1 MLCDRLEEKMKGT
14 RVDGTI
20 KHLFEGIP
28 HTQTSMSCI
37 LYQTPLRRY
46 HNKHADT
53 SLPSRLD
60 TELTMRSPP
69 LLSPLCPLLSPL
81 PLPLS
86 GRFRSF
92 TRCVHVD
99 YTSRREESFYDLQ
112 LDVKGCGHL
121 KNSFTKYIDVETL
134 SGENQYE
141 AEGHGKQDAQRGM
154 EFLAFPP
161 VLTIHLKRFEFDPRS
176 VTMVKINDRFEY
188 VQRYMNIVIYTDV
201 NLILITDRDSLEYT
215 YEFHVGTWNA
225 TAYPT
230 LNRIAYGP

>member
-1 MLCDRLEEKMKGT
+1 
-14 RVDGTI
+14 
-20 KHLFEGIP
+20 
-28 HTQTSMSCI
+28 
-37 LYQTPLRRY
+37 
-46 HNKHADT
+46 
-53 SLPSRLD
+53 
-60 TELTMRSPP
+60 
-69 LLSPLCPLLSPL
+69 
-81 PLPLS
+81 
-86 GRFRSF
+86 
-92 TRCVHVD
+92 VHVD

-188 VQRYMNIVIYTDV
+188 VQMNLCVYSRVYILYVETSDRVPQLTLSRTAHTLIQRMTIPSQLVLTLLPLNNPAYASTHLF
-201 NLILITDRDSLEYT
+201 LILTSSPPLFLINRFPLTINLDEYVAKPEPT
-215 YEFHVGTWNA
+215 TNGHAHPPEVRPNSSSPLPSFIFSWNFPSFA
-225 TAYPT
+225 PSA
-230 LNRIAYGP
+230 LWNS